1 MKLKQKYIGEQGP
14 AERLRNKLTPFF
26 TLAQVIAKDPSVL
39 ADSPY
44 KERIIEMAQQSMQL
58 GSDVRE
64 HIDDASIIEDEYFRL
79 RQLEDR
85 RREQKRREHLEATG
99 EELDDFELMEDHVI
113 EMMELNREEEERP
126 TGFLG
131 IVKGEAW
138 FDDEQ
143 KRQEDDLRRASGID
157 G

>member
-1 MKLKQKYIGEQGP
+1 MDLKQKYVGDQSP

-39 ADSPY
+39 ADGPY
-44 KERIIEMAQQSMQL
+44 KECIIEMAQQSMQL
-58 GSDVRE
+58 GSDVRD
-64 HIDDASIIEDEYFRL
+64 HIDDAGTIEDEYFRL

-85 RREQKRREHLEATG
+85 RREQKRLEHLETTG
-99 EELDDFELMEDHVI
+99 EELDDFELMGDEVI
-113 EMMELNREEEERP
+113 EIKELNREGEERP

-131 IVKGEAW
+131 LLKGEAW